1 MARVDD
7 YIEAK
12 RLAVKD
18 LCAYTAREMA
28 DHSGF
33 AAKDERTLRVPFL
46 NRVYKVELPE
56 FTYKDETDPGKE
68 VPIQEQV
75 ILLHYLQGD
84 FDALPQEDWVAYR
97 EIPGAGFYDSA
108 FSKRAVVPLIRAF
121 GNDPKGLARAAERLS
136 GSRAPVGDHA
146 WDFLPLPRV
155 PVRMVLWE
163 GDDEFPAN
171 ANILFDRS
179 AGRILSPEDLAWLAG
194 MLVYRL
200 MSLSR

>member
-7 YIEAK
+7 YIEAR

-18 LCAYTAREMA
+18 LDGRSPEQVAER
-28 DHSGF
+28 SGF
-33 AAKDERTLRVPFL
+33 AVLKDDTLRVPFL
-46 NRVYKVELPE
+46 NRAYRVTLPSYT
-56 FTYKDETDPGKE
+56 FRDETDPGQE

-84 FDALPQEDWVAYR
+84 PAVQPGGDWVAYR

-108 FSKRAVVPLIRAF
+108 FAKRAVVPLTKAF
-121 GNDPKGLARAAERLS
+121 GNNPEGLARAAERLS
-136 GSRAPVGDHA
+136 GSPAPVGDHS
-146 WDFLPLPRV
+146 WDFSPLPRV
-155 PVRMVLWE
+155 PVRIVLWA

-171 ANILFDRS
+171 ATILFDRT
-179 AGRILSPEDLAWLAG
+179 AGKILSPEDLAWLAG

-200 MSLSR
+200 ISLSR